1 MELVDIG
8 DSKSPAA
15 MRGGSSP
22 PTGTTFWTLT
32 VWLGFFYAWNLVN
45 RFDAKNFGSTD
56 FTSGKVEL
64 ANTDFTSG
72 YLLILKAI

>member
-22 PTGTTFWTLT
+22 PTGTTQTKKPADLQAFL
-32 VWLGFFYAWNLVN
+32 FSMN
-45 RFDAKNFGSTD
+45 
-56 FTSGKVEL
+56 
-64 ANTDFTSG
+64 
-72 YLLILKAI
+72 